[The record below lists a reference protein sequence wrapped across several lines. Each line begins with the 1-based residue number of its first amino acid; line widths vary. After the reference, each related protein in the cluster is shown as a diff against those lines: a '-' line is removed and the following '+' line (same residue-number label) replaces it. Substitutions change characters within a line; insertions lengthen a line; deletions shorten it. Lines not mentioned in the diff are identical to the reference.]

1 MRTRNKN
8 YNRPLSIYEAHA
20 GSWKIKDQPEDERF
34 YQYDELAELL
44 IPYVKEM
51 GYTHIELLPLTEH
64 PFDGSW
70 GYQVTGYFSATSR
83 YGNPKQLMHFV
94 NRCHEQGI
102 GVIMEFCPDPFCLRF
117 LCAASI

>member
-20 GSWKIKDQPEDERF
+20 GSWKIKDRPEDERF

-51 GYTHIELLPLTEH
+51 GYTHI
-64 PFDGSW
+64 
-70 GYQVTGYFSATSR
+70 
-83 YGNPKQLMHFV
+83 
-94 NRCHEQGI
+94 
-102 GVIMEFCPDPFCLRF
+102 
-117 LCAASI
+117 